1 MLVKEYEVKVSKDK
15 EENKALYNS
24 QSLNEKFLK
33 LYRHIKEYEKEN
45 KLLIMILKLREYIKD
60 LKIELESLEK
70 CASSN
75 GENNKIN
82 SFLRKSKRQ
91 FKEIDIKLNSI
102 NKDNFKSLE
111 EELID
116 EVLLNLK
123 YKLLESIKEYNEELN
138 KDYLYHNEL
147 RVDFGIQCTDLKEKF
162 LEELKTYLESSS
174 KKIKE
179 NINLKSKVVLKEI
192 KLTSKEDINLDLVDI
207 IKNDILELNS
217 VNEEIFNIYKKYEKA
232 IHESFFESLNKL
244 GIKKSHNHVSYK
256 CEKVDYTSLNKRFFK
271 LIESFNKGSLKNK
284 ILIDIENFIGHENI
298 ENKMEIELLY
308 ALDLFK
314 EEYIKSIEELILNLK
329 ERLEENIY
337 SNFEGDYG
345 KLFSVEDQS
354 EILNNMYLSLKN
366 VEANNFN
373 KITLVDYLNNSKRE
387 VSKYSNKTHKHISRI
402 NRIP

>member
-1 MLVKEYEVKVSKDK
+1 MLVKEYEIKICEDK
-15 EENKALYNS
+15 AENKVLYNS
-24 QSLNEKFLK
+24 SNLNEKFLK
-33 LYRHIKEYEKEN
+33 LYKDIKEYKKEN
-45 KLLIMILKLREYIKD
+45 KLLIMTLKLREYIEN
-60 LKIELESLEK
+60 LKLELESLEN
-70 CASSN
+70 CANSN
-75 GENNKIN
+75 EEHNKIN
-82 SFLRKSKRQ
+82 SFLRKAKRE

-102 NKDNFKSLE
+102 SKDNFKSLE

-138 KDYLYHNEL
+138 RDYLYHNEL
-147 RVDFGIQCTDLKEKF
+147 RVDFGIQCKDLKEKF

-174 KKIKE
+174 KRIKE

-192 KLTSKEDINLDLVDI
+192 KLSSKEDINLDLVDI

-244 GIKKSHNHVSYK
+244 GIKKSHNLVSYK

-354 EILNNMYLSLKN
+354 EILNNMYLNIKN
-366 VEANNFN
+366 VESNNFN
-373 KITLVDYLNNSKRE
+373 KITLVDYLNNSKKE
-387 VSKYSNKTHKHISRI
+387 VSK
-402 NRIP
+402 

>member
-15 EENKALYNS
+15 EENKFFYNS

-75 GENNKIN
+75 REHNKIN
-82 SFLRKSKRQ
+82 SFLRKAKRE
-91 FKEIDIKLNSI
+91 FKEIDIKINSI
-102 NKDNFKSLE
+102 SKDNFNGLE
-111 EELID
+111 DELID
-116 EVLLNLK
+116 EILLNLK
-123 YKLLESIKEYNEELN
+123 YKLLEAIKEYNEELN
-138 KDYLYHNEL
+138 KGYLYHNQL
-147 RVDFGIQCTDLKEKF
+147 RVDFGIQCKDLKEKF
-162 LEELKTYLESSS
+162 LEELRNYLESSS
-174 KKIKE
+174 KRIKE
-179 NINLKSKVVLKEI
+179 NINLKSRAVLKEI
-192 KLTSKEDINLDLVDI
+192 KLTSKEDINLEVVDI
-207 IKNDILELNS
+207 IKNDILELS
-217 VNEEIFNIYKKYEKA
+217 AVNEEIFNIYTKYEEI

-244 GIKKSHNHVSYK
+244 GIRESEGHDSYK

-271 LIESFNKGSLKNK
+271 LIEFLNKGFLKNK
-284 ILIDIENFIGHENI
+284 ILMDIEKFIGHENI

-314 EEYIKSIEELILNLK
+314 EEYIKSIERLILNLK

-354 EILNNMYLSLKN
+354 EILNNMYLNLKN
-366 VEANNFN
+366 KESNNFN
-373 KITLVDYLNNSKRE
+373 KITLVDYLNNSKR
-387 VSKYSNKTHKHISRI
+387 SKRYT
-402 NRIP
+402 

>member
-15 EENKALYNS
+15 EENKELYNS

-45 KLLIMILKLREYIKD
+45 KLLIMILKLREYIKE

-70 CASSN
+70 CANSN
-75 GENNKIN
+75 GEDNKIN
-82 SFLRKSKRQ
+82 YFLKKAKRE

-111 EELID
+111 GELID

-147 RVDFGIQCTDLKEKF
+147 RVDFGIQCKDLKEKF

-244 GIKKSHNHVSYK
+244 GIKKSHNLVSYK

-345 KLFSVEDQS
+345 KLFSV
-354 EILNNMYLSLKN
+354 
-366 VEANNFN
+366 
-373 KITLVDYLNNSKRE
+373 
-387 VSKYSNKTHKHISRI
+387 
-402 NRIP
+402 

>member
-102 NKDNFKSLE
+102 TKDNFKSLE

-123 YKLLESIKEYNEELN
+123 YKLLESIKEYN
-138 KDYLYHNEL
+138 
-147 RVDFGIQCTDLKEKF
+147 
-162 LEELKTYLESSS
+162 
-174 KKIKE
+174 
-179 NINLKSKVVLKEI
+179 
-192 KLTSKEDINLDLVDI
+192 
-207 IKNDILELNS
+207 
-217 VNEEIFNIYKKYEKA
+217 
-232 IHESFFESLNKL
+232 
-244 GIKKSHNHVSYK
+244 
-256 CEKVDYTSLNKRFFK
+256 
-271 LIESFNKGSLKNK
+271 
-284 ILIDIENFIGHENI
+284 
-298 ENKMEIELLY
+298 
-308 ALDLFK
+308 
-314 EEYIKSIEELILNLK
+314 
-329 ERLEENIY
+329 
-337 SNFEGDYG
+337 
-345 KLFSVEDQS
+345 
-354 EILNNMYLSLKN
+354 
-366 VEANNFN
+366 
-373 KITLVDYLNNSKRE
+373 
-387 VSKYSNKTHKHISRI
+387 
-402 NRIP
+402 

>member
-15 EENKALYNS
+15 EENKVLYNS
-24 QSLNEKFLK
+24 QSLEEKFLK
-33 LYRHIKEYEKEN
+33 LYNHIKEYKKEN
-45 KLLIMILKLREYIKD
+45 KLLIMVLKLKEYIKD
-60 LKIELESLEK
+60 LKIELEYLEK
-70 CASSN
+70 YAGSN
-75 GENNKIN
+75 RENNKIN
-82 SFLRKSKRQ
+82 SFLRKSK
-91 FKEIDIKLNSI
+91 KEFMDIYIKLNSI
-102 NKDNFKSLE
+102 TKDNIKSLQE
-111 EELID
+111 DLID

-123 YKLLESIKEYNEELN
+123 YKLLESIKEYSEEIN
-138 KDYLYHNEL
+138 KDYLFHNKL
-147 RVDFGIQCTDLKEKF
+147 RVDFGIQCKELKEKF
-162 LEELKTYLESSS
+162 LEELKIYLESSS
-174 KKIKE
+174 KIIKK

-192 KLTSKEDINLDLVDI
+192 KLSSKEDINLSLVDI

-217 VNEEIFNIYKKYEKA
+217 VNEEIFHIYKKYEKA

-244 GIKKSHNHVSYK
+244 GIKKSHNIVSYK

-314 EEYIKSIEELILNLK
+314 EEYIKSINELILKLK
-329 ERLEENIY
+329 EIFEETIY
-337 SNFEGDYG
+337 SNFEDDYG

-354 EILNNMYLSLKN
+354 EILNNMYLNLKN
-366 VEANNFN
+366 IESNNFN
-373 KITLVDYLNNSKRE
+373 KITLVDYLNNSKKE

-402 NRIP
+402 NRLY

>member
-15 EENKALYNS
+15 EENKVFYNS

-45 KLLIMILKLREYIKD
+45 KLLIMILKLREYIEN
-60 LKIELESLEK
+60 LKLELKSLEN
-70 CASSN
+70 CANSN

-82 SFLRKSKRQ
+82 SFLRKAKRE

-102 NKDNFKSLE
+102 TKDNFKSLE

-116 EVLLNLK
+116 EILLNLK

-138 KDYLYHNEL
+138 KGYLYHNQL
-147 RVDFGIQCTDLKEKF
+147 RVDFGIQCNELKNKF

-174 KKIKE
+174 KRIKE
-179 NINLKSKVVLKEI
+179 NINLKSRVVLKEI

-217 VNEEIFNIYKKYEKA
+217 LNEEIFNIYKKYEKA

-244 GIKKSHNHVSYK
+244 GIKKSDNLVSYK

-271 LIESFNKGSLKNK
+271 LIESFNKGFLKNK

-314 EEYIKSIEELILNLK
+314 EEYIKSIEGLILNLK

-337 SNFEGDYG
+337 SNFESDYG

-354 EILNNMYLSLKN
+354 EILNNMYLNLKN
-366 VEANNFN
+366 VESNNFN
-373 KITLVDYLNNSKRE
+373 KITLVDYLNNSKR
-387 VSKYSNKTHKHISRI
+387 SKRYT
-402 NRIP
+402 